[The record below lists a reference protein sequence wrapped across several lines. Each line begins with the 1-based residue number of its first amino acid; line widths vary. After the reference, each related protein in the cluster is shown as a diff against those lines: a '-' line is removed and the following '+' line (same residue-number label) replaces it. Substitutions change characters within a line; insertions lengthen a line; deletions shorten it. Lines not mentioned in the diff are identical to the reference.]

1 MQTMKL
7 LLLVYAIIPVTVFGQ
22 SNFSISPRHPKPGDL
37 VTISYEPAGAIAGT
51 MKPVEGSF
59 YMLGHQVPGFKNL
72 AADDLVMKREGK
84 KYITTIQSDTASNF
98 IYFGFSGNKLF
109 DNSNNEGY

>member
-22 SNFSISPRHPKPGDL
+22 SNFSISPQHPKPGDL

-59 YMLGHQVPGFKNL
+59 YMLGHQVPGFKTWQP
-72 AADDLVMKREGK
+72 M
-84 KYITTIQSDTASNF
+84 TW
-98 IYFGFSGNKLF
+98 
-109 DNSNNEGY
+109 